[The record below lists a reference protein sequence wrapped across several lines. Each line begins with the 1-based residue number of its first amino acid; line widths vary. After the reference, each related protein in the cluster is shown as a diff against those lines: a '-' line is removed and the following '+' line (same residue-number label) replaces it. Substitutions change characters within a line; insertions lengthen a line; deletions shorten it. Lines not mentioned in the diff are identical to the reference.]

1 MSPATIHALGQ
12 EFRPLEYVATI
23 GLALGLSKTAAY
35 RAAKRWPTT
44 GGDEQRLRV
53 VTTALLDELGIAY
66 TFGGG
71 HDDA

>member
-12 EFRPLEYVATI
+12 SFRPLEYVATI
-23 GLALGLSKTAAY
+23 GGALGLSRSASY

-53 VTTALLDELGIAY
+53 ITTALFDQLEIEY
-66 TFGGG
+66 RFGG
-71 HDDA
+71 DAQ